1 MTAVARQDLP
11 LVVDLDG
18 TLTHADTL
26 HETLLDLIKRSPG
39 CLLLIPYW
47 LWKGKAYFKEQ
58 IAIRAQLNVDLLPFN
73 KEFVQWLQE
82 EKTKGR
88 SLILCT
94 AANKKI
100 AEIVSKKINLF
111 DEILSSDN
119 KTNIAGDAKAAL
131 LNQRFGSKQYD
142 YAGNSKIDLRVW
154 RHANAGILITSSKI
168 LISKAKVLTKI
179 SKVFEVK
186 KNSLLDYA
194 KFIRLHQWLKNLL
207 LFVPIVAAHELSNVH
222 KWALLIGAF
231 FSFSLCASF
240 VYILNDLFDVENDR
254 SHPKK
259 RERLL
264 ANGQVSIPRGIL
276 IALCM
281 LLLSILIA
289 INLAPAFQICLLVY
303 FSATC
308 LYTILVKRIAIFD
321 CLVLAFLYTLRII
334 SGVLLVGDPLSFWL
348 LAFSLFLFLSL
359 AFVKRYAELA
369 LSIHKA
375 DRNIS
380 GRGYVTSDAPLIQTM
395 GVVAGYISVL
405 VLALYLN
412 SEAVLRLYRSPQM
425 IWFGVCILLF
435 WISWVWM
442 QAQRG
447 KMNDD
452 PLIFAIKDRVS
463 VMSGALFMGVL
474 ILGTI
479 GF

>member
-18 TLTHADTL
+18 TLTQTDTL

-47 LWKGKAYFKEQ
+47 LCRGKAYFKEQ

-88 SLILCT
+88 YLILCT

-100 AEIVSKKINLF
+100 AEIVSKKIDIF

-119 KTNIAGDAKAAL
+119 ETNMAGDAKAAL

-154 RHANAGILITSSKI
+154 RHANAGVLITGSKI

-194 KFIRLHQWLKNLL
+194 KFIRLHQWLKNSL

-222 KWALLIGAF
+222 KWALLIEAF

-264 ANGQVSIPRGIL
+264 ANGQVSILRGIL

-289 INLAPAFQICLLVY
+289 VNLAPVFQICLSIYFLV
-303 FSATC
+303 TC
-308 LYTILVKRIAIFD
+308 LYTIFVKRIVIFD

-334 SGVLLVGDPLSFWL
+334 SGVVLVGDPLSFWL

-369 LSIHKA
+369 ISIHKA

-380 GRGYVTSDAPLIQTM
+380 GRGYVTRDAPLIQTM

>member
-1 MTAVARQDLP
+1 MTAVTRQDLP

-18 TLTHADTL
+18 TLTQADTL

-39 CLLLIPYW
+39 CLVLIPYW
-47 LWKGKAYFKEQ
+47 LCRGKAYFKEQ

-88 SLILCT
+88 YLILCT

-111 DEILSSDN
+111 DEIISSDD

-131 LNQRFGSKQYD
+131 LNQRFGSKRYD
-142 YAGNSKIDLRVW
+142 YAGNSKVDLRVW
-154 RHANAGILITSSKI
+154 KHANTGVVVTNSQILIN
-168 LISKAKVLTKI
+168 KAKVLTQI
-179 SKVFEVK
+179 SKVFQVK

-207 LFVPIVAAHELSNVH
+207 LFVPIIAAHELSNTH
-222 KWALLIGAF
+222 KWTLLIAAF

-254 SHPKK
+254 NHPKK
-259 RERLL
+259 CERLL
-264 ANGQVSIPRGIL
+264 ANGQISIPRATL
-276 IALCM
+276 IAICL
-281 LLLSILIA
+281 LLLSIIIA
-289 INLAPAFQICLLVY
+289 MYLAPEFQLCLLVY
-303 FSATC
+303 FSVTC
-308 LYTILVKRIAIFD
+308 LYTIVVKRVAIFD

-334 SGVLLVGDPLSFWL
+334 SGVVLVGDPLSFWL

-369 LSIHKA
+369 LGIHRA

-380 GRGYVTSDAPLIQTM
+380 GRGYITSDAPLIQIM

-405 VLALYLN
+405 ILALYLN
-412 SEAVLRLYRSPQM
+412 SEAVLKLYRSPQT

-452 PLIFAIKDRVS
+452 PLIFAIKDRAS
-463 VMSGALFMGVL
+463 VMSGVLFMGVL

>member
-18 TLTHADTL
+18 TLTQADTL

-58 IAIRAQLNVDLLPFN
+58 IAVRAQLNVDLLPFN

-88 SLILCT
+88 YLILCT

-289 INLAPAFQICLLVY
+289 INLAPVFQICLFIY
-303 FSATC
+303 FLATC

-369 LSIHKA
+369 LSIHKT